1 MNQICNKCSEY
12 ASICVHMAD
21 EREAEYRVK
30 KASKEFIE
38 SLQKISSIMDSYLTI
53 VIMKEV
59 EIINKKVRAA
69 LLKKYCQNHNFYN
82 AWDL

>member
-21 EREAEYRVK
+21 EREAEEHR
-30 KASKEFIE
+30 EE
-38 SLQKISSIMDSYLTI
+38 M
-53 VIMKEV
+53 
-59 EIINKKVRAA
+59 
-69 LLKKYCQNHNFYN
+69 LKKYCTYHKFYN